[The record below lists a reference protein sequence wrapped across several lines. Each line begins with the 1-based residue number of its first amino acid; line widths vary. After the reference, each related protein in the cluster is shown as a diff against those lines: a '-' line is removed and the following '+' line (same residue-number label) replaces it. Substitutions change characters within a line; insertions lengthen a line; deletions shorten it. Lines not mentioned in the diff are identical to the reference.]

1 MNVKVLD
8 RDGVRIV
15 ECTDSITR
23 VDDALDLIAAC
34 IERGSTRLLID
45 SRHLPA
51 AFFDLRSKFAGEFL
65 QKLQNYRLRVA
76 AVFLSEHEYGERF
89 SEFLSEAKRGNSFR
103 AFTVRTDAEAWLA
116 FQ

>member
-1 MNVKVLD
+1 MEVEVLD

-15 ECTDSITR
+15 ECTDLIAR
-23 VDDALDLIAAC
+23 VDDALELIAAC
-34 IERGSTRLLID
+34 IERHSTRLLLD

-76 AVFLSEHEYGERF
+76 AVFPSEHEYSERF

-103 AFTVRTDAEAWLA
+103 AFTVRADAEAWLA
-116 FQ
+116 ST